1 MKKVLGFLMAAT
13 LSSSA
18 VGWAA
23 TDPFAGKWTLDAKKS
38 KYPPGACPRRM
49 VIEMETVGRGVHY
62 SSETILANGSST
74 RSEYTANYDGTPVI
88 VVGAR
93 GVLLPVSLKRTA
105 ANAVVASYTKAL
117 QVVATSRRV
126 VSIDGRVMTIT
137 TTSRDRSG
145 KLVTNVGVYEKHQ

>member
-1 MKKVLGFLMAAT
+1 MKKLFGLLMAAT
-13 LSSSA
+13 LLNSA

-23 TDPFAGKWTLDAKKS
+23 TDPFAGKWTLNVKRS
-38 KYPPGACPRRM
+38 KYPPGACPKRM

-62 SSETILANGSST
+62 SSETILANGNST

-88 VVGAR
+88 VVGAH
-93 GVLLPVSLKRTA
+93 GILLPVSLKRMA

-145 KLVTNVGVYEKHQ
+145 KVVTNVGVYEKHQ